1 MNKYC
6 FVLTGLLLLFQS
18 MFALIGEPGGPGYEL
33 VIKPYPSV
41 LKSIPNME
49 ERGWAKSVES
59 GDIPEWVVKKK
70 YLAIAVGDFESKK
83 QLWEYAYIC
92 LGLLTFGFVLLSSFL
107 ALSIFYRFSKKKI
120 GKYLETKAA

>member
-6 FVLTGLLLLFQS
+6 FVLAGLLLLFQS

-33 VIKPYPSV
+33 VIKPYPSL

-83 QLWEYAYIC
+83 QLWEYAYIF
-92 LGLLTFGFVLLSSFL
+92 LGLLNFGFSMGQWLCLGMMGLGIFFGMFLSQ
-107 ALSIFYRFSKKKI
+107 RSKVK
-120 GKYLETKAA
+120 G